1 MMRTLCIIA
10 AFGSLALLPRA
21 ARADDLQG
29 TDAARHAVIQ
39 NALYGPTD
47 TKATVVPVW
56 GRGGYGWGGSRYY
69 YGPRYYGGWSGTYTP
84 YYGSYYYPAPYY
96 SAYPTY
102 STYPYTYYYN
112 PGIQVA
118 RPWIGFGVYR

>member
-1 MMRTLCIIA
+1 MMRTLCILA
-10 AFGSLALLPRA
+10 ALGSLALLPRA

-29 TDAARHAVIQ
+29 GDAARHAVIQ

-47 TKATVVPVW
+47 AKVTIEPVRW
-56 GRGGYGWGGSRYY
+56 HGYGWGGPGYWA
-69 YGPRYYGGWSGTYTP
+69 PRYYGGWYGTYRP
-84 YYGSYYYPAPYY
+84 YYGGYYYSVPYY